1 MHNFGTITLGRHFD
15 TDSKARSVGVA
26 GTPSLDGVNA
36 AATVVTSTADAGSTS
51 VSFTG
56 SGVALALDAV
66 SDDGTGAVADAFGLY
81 GGLGNDTLFND
92 DQVSA
97 TADAVLS
104 ATARATGMEGGDG
117 NDWLFNAGVIT
128 LGPSLGGPAM
138 VDGDASGANWTLG
151 GYAQTRATATVT
163 ADGKDLAGGEGD
175 DELRNAG
182 TITVT
187 GFANLVADNG
197 AKAIGS
203 PS

>member
-66 SDDGTGAVADAFGLY
+66 SDDGTGAV
-81 GGLGNDTLFND
+81 
-92 DQVSA
+92 
-97 TADAVLS
+97 ADAVLS